1 VLHHANPILERI
13 EMRSR
18 THRFDTRRARLGKR
32 PKARGWRNSAGPS
45 WILWPR
51 RMPIPRARL
60 PRARP
65 PMPPTRTM
73 PRELFA
79 RAQKL
84 HWICA
89 SRAGFGGV
97 WLYDPLVESDVTV
110 AVMHG
115 S

>member
-1 VLHHANPILERI
+1 
-13 EMRSR
+13 
-18 THRFDTRRARLGKR
+18 
-32 PKARGWRNSAGPS
+32 
-45 WILWPR
+45 
-51 RMPIPRARL
+51 
-60 PRARP
+60 
-65 PMPPTRTM
+65 MPPTRTM